1 MATNQQLFFCY
12 PAIVPNALQG
22 KCSQCTQ
29 QQKVIIGSIVQT
41 MQKKFPNEWEKLL
54 QKYDPEK
61 KYREDILALAKAVP
75 TGAPTAAAA
84 ATTAKP

>member
-1 MATNQQLFFCY
+1 
-12 PAIVPNALQG
+12 
-22 KCSQCTQ
+22 
-29 QQKVIIGSIVQT
+29 